1 MDRSAERALQA
12 VAFDAIGPRYSEAF
26 PAKAGQLAA
35 ARRVIAELEPGAR
48 VLEIGCG
55 TGDPTV
61 RQLAEGGLTVTAID
75 LSDGM
80 LSLARRTLPGAAD
93 YHRMDLYDLGTARA
107 ETAWGL
113 PALGPAGAGGFAAAT
128 AFFSLILLPQREV
141 RVALRRIR
149 TLLRP
154 GGLLALGMVETDLD
168 HYPMRFLG
176 QEIRISGFLREELSE
191 TLGQAGFTVE
201 ALNGR
206 PYAPAST
213 TLPPEEQLF
222 LHCRRTA

>member
-1 MDRSAERALQA
+1 M
-12 VAFDAIGPRYSEAF
+12 
-26 PAKAGQLAA
+26 
-35 ARRVIAELEPGAR
+35 
-48 VLEIGCG
+48 
-55 TGDPTV
+55 
-61 RQLAEGGLTVTAID
+61 
-75 LSDGM
+75 
-80 LSLARRTLPGAAD
+80 
-93 YHRMDLYDLGTARA
+93 
-107 ETAWGL
+107 
-113 PALGPAGAGGFAAAT
+113 
-128 AFFSLILLPQREV
+128 
-141 RVALRRIR
+141 ALRRIR